1 MTDYENPCVMVWC
14 EILFLR
20 GSYANPTQILR
31 NCGLLR
37 CNAKVNRIFAK
48 TPWLAT
54 PWDTPWDTPL
64 GPEPPGTFS
73 TIWGLS
79 KSLLK
84 YYTFS
89 L

>member
-1 MTDYENPCVMVWC
+1 MTDCKNPCSMVC
-14 EILFLR
+14 CKIIFLR

-54 PWDTPWDTPL
+54 PWDTPL

>member
-1 MTDYENPCVMVWC
+1 MKKTLVTWFAVK
-14 EILFLR
+14 LF
-20 GSYANPTQILR
+20 SYADPTQILR
-31 NCGLLR
+31 NCSLLH
-37 CNAKVNRIFAK
+37 CNAKVNNIFAK

-89 L
+89 S